1 MAEEIKDLIEKINR
15 EGVQAAEEKAR
26 QIESAAN
33 KKAEEIIAKANVEAK
48 RIITAANEEARR
60 AEEKG
65 KALLSQAGRD
75 MLLALR
81 KEIDSML
88 ERLLAA
94 EIRQALST
102 QVLSGI
108 LSELIKG
115 YAKHGGSMEVLLK
128 KEDLDA
134 LEEHFLR
141 KLKEGIHKEI
151 TLKPLE
157 EVSGGFAI
165 SFDSGKSRFDFTD
178 KALAEYIGAYLK
190 PRLNQILTGASGK
203 K

>member
-26 QIESAAN
+26 EIEGAAN
-33 KKAEEIIAKANVEAK
+33 KKAAEIIAKATLEAK
-48 RIITAANEEARR
+48 KIITGANEEAGRV
-60 AEEKG
+60 EEKG
-65 KALLSQAGRD
+65 KTLLSQAGRD

-81 KEIDSML
+81 KEINSML
-88 ERLLAA
+88 ERVVVA
-94 EIRQALST
+94 EVRQALSA
-102 QVLSGI
+102 QALSGI
-108 LSELIKG
+108 LAELIKG
-115 YAKHGGSMEVLLK
+115 YGKHDGNIEVMLK
-128 KEDLDA
+128 KEDLDV
-134 LEEHFLR
+134 LETHFLR
-141 KLKEGIHKEI
+141 KLKEGMSQEI
-151 TLKPLE
+151 VLRPLE

-190 PRLNQILTGASGK
+190 PKLNQILAGAAGK